1 MRRGKLRS
9 PISANL
15 VGTVVAGKVGE
26 TFSSTTRVTPLNH
39 NPNLG
44 LVRGSRFGILVA
56 QMYSITALARQ
67 QPPKA
72 HLCFPFL
79 TELISAIDEDPKETV
94 LHWQNKC
101 KNALLLLLGKGPLR
115 SVRHLASLAMVKIF
129 EKGGGTPKKSRA
141 WSLQGLQ
148 AESKRSG
155 TMPCAWEAI
164 IPCKHWPI

>member
-1 MRRGKLRS
+1 M
-9 PISANL
+9 
-15 VGTVVAGKVGE
+15 GE
-26 TFSSTTRVTPLNH
+26 TFSSTARVTPLNH

-44 LVRGSRFGILVA
+44 LVRGSCFGILVA
-56 QMYSITALARQ
+56 QMYSVTALARQ

-115 SVRHLASLAMVKIF
+115 FVRHLASLVLRMKFIMVDLVKQLT
-129 EKGGGTPKKSRA
+129 ELT
-141 WSLQGLQ
+141 WSMQDQSQDNTRPGQWLTSYY
-148 AESKRSG
+148 E
-155 TMPCAWEAI
+155 
-164 IPCKHWPI
+164 